1 MDDQG
6 NFKKGL
12 FSGVIING
20 TKEKDKLYPNLQKEF
35 KNICK
40 ERKLARKYIVKE
52 IGIADLTI
60 QKWFNGT
67 RVPSE
72 TMQDKVCKY
81 FNKNIEY
88 LFKSC

>member
-1 MDDQG
+1 M
-6 NFKKGL
+6 FITFYK
-12 FSGVIING
+12 FYA
-20 TKEKDKLYPNLQKEF
+20 TDKLYPNLQKEF

-81 FNKNIEY
+81 CIL
-88 LFKSC
+88 LFIIY

>member
-1 MDDQG
+1 M
-6 NFKKGL
+6 
-12 FSGVIING
+12 
-20 TKEKDKLYPNLQKEF
+20 
-35 KNICK
+35 
-40 ERKLARKYIVKE
+40 ARKYIVKE

-81 FNKNIEY
+81 FNKKKEY
-88 LFKSC
+88 LFKVVDK